1 MHQIYEIIF
10 LKIWKYI
17 SEWMQIMNLY
27 ARKSTKNQYRGLKW
41 NELLQQIQPYPIVA
55 KHE

>member
-1 MHQIYEIIF
+1 MHQKYEINF
-10 LKIWKYI
+10 KKILKYI